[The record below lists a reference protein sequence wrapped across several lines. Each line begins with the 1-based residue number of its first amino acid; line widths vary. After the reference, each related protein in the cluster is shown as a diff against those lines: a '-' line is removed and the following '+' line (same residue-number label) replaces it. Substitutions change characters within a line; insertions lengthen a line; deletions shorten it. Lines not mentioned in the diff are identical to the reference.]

1 MSRQELSGYC
11 RKAGYLSLAIRDEHV
26 WALETV
32 KRPADAPRHND
43 PFDRM
48 LTAQAKAEGMLFITH
63 DALLPDYHEKC
74 IVAV

>member
-1 MSRQELSGYC
+1 M
-11 RKAGYLSLAIRDEHV
+11 AIRYDHV

-32 KRPADAPRHND
+32 KRPADA

-48 LTAQAKAEGMLFITH
+48 LTAQAKAEGMLFVTH
-63 DALLPDYHEKC
+63 DALLTDYHEEC

>member
-1 MSRQELSGYC
+1 M
-11 RKAGYLSLAIRDEHV
+11 AIRDEHV